1 MANGKYDDYATPD
14 VLVSTDWVQQR
25 LGSGEIKVLEVDEDV
40 LLYEQGHVPGAQ
52 KLDWHTEL
60 QRQDIRDFV
69 GEREFAELMER
80 KGISNDDTVVLYGDK
95 SNWWAAY
102 AFWFLKYNGHED
114 ARLMDGGRQ
123 AWLEEGRPLEKS
135 TSAPSRGSYRVPYR
149 DASIR
154 AFAPDVLMHLLEVN
168 AGTGA
173 LVDVRSP
180 EEYSGEKLHM
190 PEYPQEGALRGGH
203 IPGAAN
209 IPGAGCQPDG
219 TFRARWRG
227 ARRRGREAR
236 HVVAYCRTRTLESGW
251 FVLSTCWVT
260 PGAQLRRLVDRVGQH
275 GRRAHEAEPGWATP
289 THWGL
294 ARTKRAALR
303 LASKRAFGV
312 RRRPD
317 QTSAASRPSAW

>member
-1 MANGKYDDYATPD
+1 MANGKYDDYATPN

-102 AFWFLKYNGHED
+102 AFWFLKYNGHAD

-123 AWLEEGRPLEKS
+123 AWLAEDRPLEKV
-135 TSAPSRGSYRVPYR
+135 TPQPERGSYKVPYR

-154 AFAPDVLMHLLEVN
+154 AFAPDVLKHLLEVN

-180 EEYSGEKLHM
+180 EEFSGERLHM
-190 PEYPQEGALRGGH
+190 PDYPQEGALRGGH

-209 IPGAGCQPDG
+209 IPWARAVNPDG
-219 TFRARWRG
+219 TFKSAVELG
-227 ARRRGREAR
+227 ALYEQAGVRPE
-236 HVVAYCRTRTLESGW
+236 HDVIAYCRIAERSSHSW
-251 FVLSTCWVT
+251 FVLKYLLGYPNVRNYDGSWTEW
-260 PGAQLRRLVDRVGQH
+260 GNMVGVPVKQ
-275 GRRAHEAEPGWATP
+275 GSEP
-289 THWGL
+289 
-294 ARTKRAALR
+294 
-303 LASKRAFGV
+303 
-312 RRRPD
+312 
-317 QTSAASRPSAW
+317 